1 MVHTW
6 RQFLGEHARFSGP
19 VLTDSSRILKVMR
32 TQNEIALSKR
42 QVDFQ
47 KLPFQAMPSS
57 LHYSEEI
64 ALLYYNRIIGYS
76 GRLLFI
82 LLINGTFQHCLFPF
96 SKITFYKGTS
106 HYYRLERGGRGM
118 CDFLGIVWFQGKRRE
133 NHLSP
138 TECQGGTVKNWL
150 PMSGGGGGGCHKII
164 TEPWGGIW

>member
-1 MVHTW
+1 M
-6 RQFLGEHARFSGP
+6 QFLAEHARFSGP

-82 LLINGTFQHCLFPF
+82 FLINGTFQQHCLFPF

-106 HYYRLERGGRGM
+106 HYYRLERGGGG
-118 CDFLGIVWFQGKRRE
+118 CVIFWGSYGFRE
-133 NHLSP
+133 N
-138 TECQGGTVKNWL
+138 GGRIICRQQSVK
-150 PMSGGGGGGCHKII
+150 GGL
-164 TEPWGGIW
+164 